1 MRVSKET
8 YERLVNNSINY
19 KQNKYKNKKTTYDG
33 IKFDSIKEKNWY
45 IKLQTLQNYGKI
57 SALKLQQKFELQ
69 PSFDFNG
76 KKIRSIYYIADFTYI
91 QDGKLHIVDVKS
103 EATRKDKV
111 YKLKKKMM
119 MYKGYEIEEV

>member
-19 KQNKYKNKKTTYDG
+19 KQNKYKNKKVIVDG
-33 IKFDSIKEKNWY
+33 IKFDSKKEMSYY
-45 IKLQTLQNYGKI
+45 IKLSMLQNLGKI
-57 SALKLQQKFELQ
+57 SELKTQVKFELQ
-69 PSFDFNG
+69 PSFEFNG
-76 KKIRSIYYIADFTYI
+76 KKIRPIYYIADFTYI
-91 QDGKLHIVDVKS
+91 QDGKLHIVDTKGIR
-103 EATRKDKV
+103 TDV